1 MDTIYI
7 YIILIVVVIGFL
19 YYKKYEYYKNHE
31 KYEII
36 ENKKPIT
43 KYDKISY
50 MLFPNCNFLE
60 GDQGETCKKTKGC
73 FYNNGCY
80 FNWQNIQ

>member
-1 MDTIYI
+1 MSLIYVLVLI
-7 YIILIVVVIGFL
+7 FIIVCVI
-19 YYKKYEYYKNHE
+19 YYKKKEFYEV
-31 KYEII
+31 I
-36 ENKKPIT
+36 EDKKPIT

-50 MLFPNCNFLE
+50 QLFPNCNFLE

-80 FNWQNIQ
+80 FDWKNIQ

>member
-7 YIILIVVVIGFL
+7 YLILIIILICII
-19 YYKKYEYYKNHE
+19 YYKKQER
-31 KYEII
+31 YEII

-50 MLFPNCNFLE
+50 QLFPNCNFLE

>member
-7 YIILIVVVIGFL
+7 YLILIIAVICFI
-19 YYKKYEYYKNHE
+19 YYKKQES
-31 KYEII
+31 YEII
-36 ENKKPIT
+36 ENKKTIT